1 MAAHTEHAVVYQLT
15 QSNPEF
21 LHDKNDNL
29 HHKTI
34 TQMKY
39 YLPDIEKMKL
49 SVKRIIQ
56 ENFASVTTF
65 RS

>member
-39 YLPDIEKMKL
+39 YLPDIEEMK
-49 SVKRIIQ
+49 
-56 ENFASVTTF
+56 
-65 RS
+65 